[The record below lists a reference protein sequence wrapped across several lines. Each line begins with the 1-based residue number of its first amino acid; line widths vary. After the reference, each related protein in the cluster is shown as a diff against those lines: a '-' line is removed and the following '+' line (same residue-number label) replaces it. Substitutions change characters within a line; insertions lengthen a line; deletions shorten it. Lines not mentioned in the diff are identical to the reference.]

1 MKPALTSLALLLIG
15 LASTASGGELLLKP
29 TPIPEMKAVYGT
41 VQARDAVL
49 ARARTPGTLIELT
62 VTEGDVVQAGDTI
75 ARIKDDR
82 IDFQVKAVDAELSGL
97 KASLANASAELL
109 RAQQLLKSGAG
120 TSQRVDQLQT
130 QVDVTENQIRS
141 GEANRSVL
149 LEQAA
154 QGAVLAPSS
163 GTVLSVPVTR
173 SAVVM
178 AGETVAT
185 IGGGGF
191 FLRLAIPER
200 HAASLKQGAEIR
212 INSDGYTLTGT
223 LAKIYPEIAGGR
235 VTADVTVPDLDT
247 RFVGGRLLVD
257 LPVGERQGFLV
268 PAAAVSTR
276 AGLDF
281 VAVRDGEATVERAV
295 ITGQHMPID
304 GVDGIEILTGLAEGD
319 RVVTP

>member
-1 MKPALTSLALLLIG
+1 MKPALPSLALLIG
-15 LASTASGGELLLKP
+15 LASFASAAELELKP
-29 TPIPEMKAVYGT
+29 TTITEMKAVYGT
-41 VQARDAVL
+41 VQARNSVL
-49 ARARTPGTLIELT
+49 ARARTPGTLIDLA
-62 VTEGDVVQAGDTI
+62 VREGDVVKAGDII

-109 RAQQLLKSGAG
+109 RAQQLLRSGAG

-149 LEQAA
+149 LEQAT

-200 HAASLKQGAEIR
+200 HAASLMQGAEIR
-212 INSDGYTLTGT
+212 ISSDGHTLKGT

-235 VTADVTVPDLDT
+235 VTADVTVPNLDI

-257 LPVGERQGFLV
+257 LPVGERKALLV

-281 VAVRDGEATVERAV
+281 VSVRDGEAMVERAV
-295 ITGQHMPID
+295 ITGQHMPLD
-304 GVDGIEILTGLAEGD
+304 GADGIEILTGLAEGD

>member
-1 MKPALTSLALLLIG
+1 MKPALPSLALVLG
-15 LASTASGGELLLKP
+15 LASFASAAELELKP
-29 TPIPEMKAVYGT
+29 TTITEMKAVYGT
-41 VQARDAVL
+41 VQARNYIL
-49 ARARTPGTLIELT
+49 ARARTPGTLIDLA
-62 VTEGDVVQAGDTI
+62 VTEGDVVKAGDII

-82 IDFQVKAVDAELSGL
+82 LDFQVKAVDAELSGL
-97 KASLANASAELL
+97 KASLENASAELL

-120 TSQRVDQLQT
+120 TSQQVDQLQT
-130 QVDVTENQIRS
+130 QVNVTENQIRS

-149 LEQAA
+149 LEQAT

-163 GTVLSVPVTR
+163 GTVLSVPATR

-212 INSDGYTLTGT
+212 ISSDGRTLKGT

-235 VTADVTVPDLDT
+235 VTADVTVPNLDI

-257 LPVGERQGFLV
+257 LSVGERKALLV

-281 VAVRDGEATVERAV
+281 VSVREGEATVERAV
-295 ITGQHMPID
+295 ITGQHMPLD
-304 GVDGIEILTGLAEGD
+304 GADGIEILTGLAEGD
-319 RVVTP
+319 RVVSP

>member
-1 MKPALTSLALLLIG
+1 MKPALPSLALVLG
-15 LASTASGGELLLKP
+15 LASFASAAELELKP
-29 TPIPEMKAVYGT
+29 TTITEMKAVYGT
-41 VQARDAVL
+41 VQARNSIL
-49 ARARTPGTLIELT
+49 ARARTPGTLIDLA
-62 VTEGDVVQAGDTI
+62 VTEGDVVKAGDII

-82 IDFQVKAVDAELSGL
+82 LDFQVKAVDAELSGL
-97 KASLANASAELL
+97 KASLENASAELL

-120 TSQRVDQLQT
+120 TSQQVDQLQT
-130 QVDVTENQIRS
+130 QVNVTENQIRS

-149 LEQAA
+149 LEQAT

-212 INSDGYTLTGT
+212 ISSDGRTLKGM

-235 VTADVTVPDLDT
+235 VTADVTVPNLDI

-257 LPVGERQGFLV
+257 LSVGERKALLV

-281 VAVRDGEATVERAV
+281 VSVREGEATVERAV
-295 ITGQHMPID
+295 ITGQHMPLD
-304 GVDGIEILTGLAEGD
+304 GADGIEILTGLAEGD
-319 RVVTP
+319 RVVSP